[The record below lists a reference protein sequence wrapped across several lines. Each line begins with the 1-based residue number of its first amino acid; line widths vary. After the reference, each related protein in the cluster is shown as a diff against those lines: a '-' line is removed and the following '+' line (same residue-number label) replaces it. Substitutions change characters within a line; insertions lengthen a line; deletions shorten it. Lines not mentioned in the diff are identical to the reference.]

1 MKTYL
6 EWKKDH
12 YKIYEWSKE
21 ITAEIHDKSEAYW
34 KVFEELSKNDDF
46 LYEAFKYELANH
58 EACYDYSFDVLEF
71 FWLRPEPRL
80 IWIANRARKDYLR
93 NCDF

>member
-12 YKIYEWSKE
+12 YKIYEWCKE
-21 ITAEIHDKSEAYW
+21 ITKEIHEESENHW
-34 KVFEELSKNDDF
+34 KEFNELSKDDNF

-71 FWLRPEPRL
+71 FGLRANPRL
-80 IWIANRARKDYLR
+80 IWIANKARRDYLM